1 MGCSLSSVPP
11 LYFKNKGGWCPC
23 IICIDHSYTRRHE
36 ILFNQLRGIADL
48 VNLVESFIPLDCSHI
63 PSWYL
68 YGGKKEFYHS
78 KPRAMFGPVVWN
90 YYVQTQHKGVAFY
103 AITKEIYQ
111 DSIWINETRLKLQI
125 LNFHFK
131 PTSHPNC
138 LKGFRAILKN
148 ETVSAAQLTLMSNHL
163 NFWIKKF
170 NFMVNDIS
178 TANLELTGFYPLVWI
193 LLTFL
198 LRSENVLLSKKSKIV
213 KFLVEDMSF
222 CLSIRDT
229 WTNLAGEFLEALS
242 SPSLL
247 RYKTFMKTVTAS
259 LDENSVPSWR

>member
-23 IICIDHSYTRRHE
+23 IICIDNTYTRRHE

-48 VNLVESFIPLDCSHI
+48 VSLVESFIPLDCPHI

-68 YGGKKEFYHS
+68 YMTKKEFYHS

-90 YYVQTQHKGVAFY
+90 YYGQTQYKGVAFY
-103 AITKEIYQ
+103 ALVKEIYQ
-111 DSIWINETRLKLQI
+111 DSIWINKTRLKLQI
-125 LNFHFK
+125 LDFHFK
-131 PTSHPNC
+131 TTTHPNC

-148 ETVSAAQLTLMSNHL
+148 EIVSDSQLTLMSNHL

-198 LRSENVLLSKKSKIV
+198 LRSEKVLLSKKSKIV
-213 KFLVEDMSF
+213 KFLVADLSF

-229 WTNLAGEFLEALS
+229 WTNLAGDFLEALS

-247 RYKTFMKTVTAS
+247 RYKTFMKTLRETYEV
-259 LDENSVPSWR
+259 L